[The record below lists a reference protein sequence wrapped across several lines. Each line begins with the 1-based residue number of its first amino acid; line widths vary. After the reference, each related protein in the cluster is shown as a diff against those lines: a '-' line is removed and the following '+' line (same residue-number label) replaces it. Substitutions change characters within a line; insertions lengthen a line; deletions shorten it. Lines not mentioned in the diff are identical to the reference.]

1 MRAFETGWDDVENF
15 NLVFDKELKIYN
27 LKHNIMWHHK
37 ISLLTL

>member
-27 LKHNIMWHHK
+27 LKQYYVALQN
-37 ISLLTL
+37 